1 MDCGIFTLRFSW
13 KVENKW
19 SERINGQRY
28 KLRLKPAH
36 THFYENENENRDWRL
51 IQCNGAKNIMDPP
64 ILIAINILRLKKIIL
79 TKSCE
84 MSFTSLRNYEIS

>member
-1 MDCGIFTLRFSW
+1 MAVLNYGIFTLRFSW

-36 THFYENENENRDWRL
+36 THFFETENRDWRL
-51 IQCNGAKNIMDPP
+51 IQCQGAKSIVDPRINI
-64 ILIAINILRLKKIIL
+64 ATNILRPKKL
-79 TKSCE
+79 
-84 MSFTSLRNYEIS
+84 LRLNLVK

>member
-1 MDCGIFTLRFSW
+1 MAVLDCGIFTLRFSW

-51 IQCNGAKNIMDPP
+51 IQCNSAKSIMDLR
-64 ILIAINILRLKKIIL
+64 ILIAINILWPQKKL
-79 TKSCE
+79 
-84 MSFTSLRNYEIS
+84 L

>member
-1 MDCGIFTLRFSW
+1 MAVLDCGIFTLRFSW

-36 THFYENENENRDWRL
+36 THFCENKNRDWRL
-51 IQCNGAKNIMDPP
+51 NVNPIQWCQKHNGPTNPYCHKY
-64 ILIAINILRLKKIIL
+64 
-79 TKSCE
+79 T
-84 MSFTSLRNYEIS
+84 

>member
-1 MDCGIFTLRFSW
+1 MAVLDCGIFMLRFSW

-36 THFYENENENRDWRL
+36 FYENENRDWRL
-51 IQCNGAKNIMDPP
+51 IQCNGAKNIMDPR
-64 ILIAINILRLKKIIL
+64 ILIAMNIFRPKKIIV

>member
-1 MDCGIFTLRFSW
+1 MAVLDCGIFTLRFSW

-36 THFYENENENRDWRL
+36 IPFLNENENRDWRF
-51 IQCNGAKNIMDPP
+51 IQKHNGPTNPYCHKYTLAQKNHF
-64 ILIAINILRLKKIIL
+64 N
-79 TKSCE
+79 
-84 MSFTSLRNYEIS
+84 